1 MIYYTALCSQ
11 VFEMDE
17 LLLEYTDFINSNFDK
32 LKDLITS
39 ENPIEFRDEK
49 PNLLNHFLESNNDKA
64 TFVNII
70 SRLADKAKSEISKR
84 APFEEALTI
93 HRYEPGNQSSEQAIK
108 EIDNWRN
115 YIEVEK
121 AGGNYHKVVMLYKR
135 MLIPYFDQFL
145 IWKEYIDFTSGYL
158 NDIDKCR
165 DIYKYLRGH
174 SVSQSKDTVLDIYLS
189 NAYFEENQGQIKLAR
204 KIHKLINNVLCP
216 NFIKAISEYVKF
228 EQRVNGPPKNIL
240 DFLEDSLEK
249 AIKNEDEFATIFLTV
264 NTCRFHFATEQDLD
278 LIFDIFSD
286 SVKSFRSSKSLFL
299 NFITFLETIQ
309 STENKLYS
317 RSFEIIEKATL
328 DQKCSF
334 DLSVKKQVAAGY
346 LEWLKSHCREHIY
359 IDLIESKF
367 TKAGLLE
374 VFDPNSVKDFLN
386 QTKGNLTSEPVSYT
400 NGNFGAGSAETH
412 AGIKRMADDPYAH
425 EDQEANKR
433 QKTEE

>member
-1 MIYYTALCSQ
+1 
-11 VFEMDE
+11 MDE
-17 LLLEYTDFINSNFDK
+17 LLDEYTIFINLNFDK

-70 SRLADKAKSEISKR
+70 ARLAEKAKDEINKR

-93 HRYEPGNQSSEQAIK
+93 HRYEVGNQSSDQATK
-108 EIDNWRN
+108 EMDNWRN

-121 AGGNYHKVVMLYKR
+121 SGGNYHKVVMLYKR
-135 MLIPYFDQFL
+135 MLIPYFDHFL

-158 NDIDKCR
+158 NDIEKCR
-165 DIYKYLRGH
+165 EIYKYLRGH
-174 SVSQSKDTVLDIYLS
+174 AVSQNKDTVLEIYLS
-189 NAYFEENQGQIKLAR
+189 NAYFEESQGQIKLAG
-204 KIHKLINNVLCP
+204 KIHKLINNVLWP
-216 NFIKAISEYVKF
+216 NYIKAISEYVKF
-228 EQRVNGPPKNIL
+228 EQRVNGPAKNIL

-249 AIKNEDEFATIFLTV
+249 AIKNEDEYATIFLTV

-317 RSFEIIEKATL
+317 RSFEIIEKATI
-328 DQKCSF
+328 DPKCSF
-334 DLSVKKQVAAGY
+334 DLATKKQIAAGY
-346 LEWLKSHCREHIY
+346 LSWLKAYCKEQMY
-359 IDLIESKF
+359 IDLIEGKF
-367 TKAGLLE
+367 TKAELLD
-374 VFDPNSVKDFLN
+374 VFDPNSVKEFLDQN
-386 QTKGNLTSEPVSYT
+386 KAYPEADIYKNTYT
-400 NGNFGAGSAETH
+400 NGNPEQEAIGAH
-412 AGIKRMADDPYAH
+412 AGVKRTA
-425 EDQEANKR
+425 EEAAEFENLEAVKR
-433 QKTEE
+433 QKLEE